1 MHREPGT
8 SCSPNKPWEVAGM
21 RPQDIRKC
29 TLIPVII
36 AWAASEKYLSHRL
49 YAFLVSEAN

>member
-1 MHREPGT
+1 MHGEPGT

-49 YAFLVSEAN
+49 